1 MITELLK
8 RKNKLLVL
16 GVFFFTA
23 CSSQQDIIGAK
34 WTGDSDFMFVTEN
47 EMRMYYATK
56 VSGKT
61 AFIVKGNNQIGYI
74 GSLHPK
80 LVDELDLKQD
90 VHFFEM
96 QVEKISLNRK
106 VKFKNFSDHQ
116 TVCPSGS
123 APPGKF
129 SKILVQHHSQKKS
142 AKR

>member
-23 CSSQQDIIGAK
+23 CSSQQDIVGAK

-61 AFIVKGNNQIGYI
+61 AFIGSFYEVLKGETSVLIDRLEVTQIEFETRSDGVKYCRLWGQVTKSEEECY
-74 GSLHPK
+74 L
-80 LVDELDLKQD
+80 LVYECDP
-90 VHFFEM
+90 
-96 QVEKISLNRK
+96 IY
-106 VKFKNFSDHQ
+106 SD
-116 TVCPSGS
+116 
-123 APPGKF
+123 
-129 SKILVQHHSQKKS
+129 
-142 AKR
+142 